1 MLYGLRVIH
10 TESGRV
16 MKEFGIGVVSSD
28 SLIPTSVD
36 VLRWNNDEYQTM
48 CWFLIEDL
56 DSAVEGGMVF
66 MDYFGEVNEE

>member
-1 MLYGLRVIH
+1 MLYGLRVMH
-10 TESGRV
+10 TESGMV
-16 MKEFGIGVVSSD
+16 MKEFGLGVVSSD

-36 VLRWNNDEYQTM
+36 VLRWNNDEYQTI

-66 MDYFGEVNEE
+66 MDYFGEVDEK